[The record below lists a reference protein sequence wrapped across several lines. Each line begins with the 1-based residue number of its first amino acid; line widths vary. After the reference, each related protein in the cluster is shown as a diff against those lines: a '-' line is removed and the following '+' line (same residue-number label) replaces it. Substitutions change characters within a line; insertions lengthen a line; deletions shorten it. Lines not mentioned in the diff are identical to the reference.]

1 MKKHFHKILIHF
13 LSFALISTV
22 FLTSVSAQNYGL
34 NEAAGKANYNTQ
46 NQDVYGYTNT
56 VVNALLAILG
66 IVFFGYFLYA
76 GVRWLTSR
84 GNEEFIAKAKSSM
97 GSAIT
102 GLIIIMIAYG
112 ITTLVFNRL
121 NANR

>member
-34 NEAAGKANYNTQ
+34 NEAAGKANYDTQ

>member
-13 LSFALISTV
+13 LSFAFISTV

-34 NEAAGKANYNTQ
+34 NEAAGKANYDTQ